1 MVNYHIRDTGHK
13 DSLKI
18 EISYRNLPP
27 EEQVSIKNGIRVA
40 SIERITDN
48 KLNAAFDGDNTRT
61 KGRDLFD
68 LHFIAKNYGCIL
80 SLSILERLKTFAQD
94 PDKLVSA
101 YSEDIQADPL
111 LNKIMDVETVSLEL
125 NELSKDLYSSILLQ
139 EISTEQMMKSI
150 FQPFPDDLLNR
161 RTENKSKTENEIRVN
176 LIKMRIR

>member
-1 MVNYHIRDTGHK
+1 MY
-13 DSLKI
+13 
-18 EISYRNLPP
+18 
-27 EEQVSIKNGIRVA
+27 
-40 SIERITDN
+40 
-48 KLNAAFDGDNTRT
+48 
-61 KGRDLFD
+61 
-68 LHFIAKNYGCIL
+68 L